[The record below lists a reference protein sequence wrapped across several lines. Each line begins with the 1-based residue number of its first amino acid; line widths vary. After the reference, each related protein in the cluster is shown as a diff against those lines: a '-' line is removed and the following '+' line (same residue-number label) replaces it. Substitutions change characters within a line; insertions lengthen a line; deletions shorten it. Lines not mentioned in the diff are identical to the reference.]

1 MKQFLPYISIM
12 EKYYALGLVKI
23 FNVKKIAAFVSAVVM
38 SAVITA
44 DAFKSEAYDY
54 FNDGYGYGY
63 GYGTEPFNDAAI
75 SDTHIEDGN
84 SLSRA
89 MNEAIAA
96 NEEPAEEGMPVCI
109 HDAVVDRMSNTVT
122 VDYSSITGA
131 TIVVAL
137 YDDECTQMLTSG
149 KAEIEYNESGTVA
162 VAMDSLPQYFYL
174 KAYAVS
180 NVSAEPLSRVYEN
193 HYYTQVW
200 QEFFSKTVNDFDPAQ
215 VINID
220 NDPTKNFAALYADT
234 ANIMSDGTHNIV
246 VSSDYDNMIFVIE
259 NPDEKI
265 TGLTAGQKAVIWG
278 TVGEF
283 IITRVSRI
291 DISDDGYYATIYG
304 EKLAP
309 EDVFEHLN
317 YDMSTEGQD
326 FTYET
331 YENEIVSVD
340 IPDED
345 LAEIERQIE
354 AYQAQEAQEADPS
367 QTMFFSSRAAK
378 PEIEITLGRKKYTIK
393 LKDGGSVEDDG
404 SDGKKRKFDV
414 VKVEADRLSFQF
426 GISGAY
432 KNNDVDGVV
441 IDTQGSMSGTLVID
455 PDFRV
460 QYFLTS
466 KIAEAKL
473 ITNIN
478 INLHYDAKGSV
489 DFTAKLFD
497 LPSMSIDGFGLI
509 NVNGGPVKYHA
520 YAGGEVNLYRNYNL
534 VITLGAY
541 KKKSEDAITISDY
554 NIQNC
559 TKSNL
564 KIDIIVKGGI
574 IFNPS
579 VSITKSKDFASLG
592 LVIEGDVVLH
602 FEGEIDPDG
611 EPLSEYHSCS
621 SCMSFTAHIEG
632 TLTGTCKLLGKE
644 KELELL
650 TIEFKNFVECYWSN
664 KNNNLYR
671 DGLCPYKTRSKV
683 TFKVQTARRDAQGD
697 KGEFLSN
704 YEGATINYTGK
715 KTGTTNKTD
724 KQGQVVEHLEKG
736 TYTYTVKDKNGL
748 RMKTAYVSDT
758 ELDYEKY
765 YHKLTVGEGNSY
777 EKIKVVNNPYS
788 KPNNVKRSVVNNAN
802 AKTSY
807 EYSNYSMRSYSAPR
821 AAEGVI
827 PADIND
833 MAVVIHV
840 GGDGEKIKQFESCN
854 RNYGAVTENGDLYM
868 WGNNSNGQLGNGT
881 TESSS
886 EPVFVMGNVSRLYL
900 FRYTAAAVTKDG
912 KLYSWGSKPVVNLE
926 ENDVNERIQV
936 EICLTPEIVPIPGK
950 VISVSLSGECSA
962 AVTDDGSVYMW
973 GRIPFVDENVKE
985 KLYYN
990 YTTGE
995 ELLYMGISDTYYSEP
1010 TRIDI
1015 GSNFKYVYSDGYARS
1030 NETVLALVT
1039 ETGEVYGCSYQYYY
1053 YLDNTW
1059 PKSFTRVLDNIEN
1072 VETIY
1077 FSVDLSNNSF
1087 IITKDGRMYCMK
1099 ETVPENN
1106 ELIMSDV
1113 ASCAYTGTGGMVL
1126 TKDGKILWWDAGDY
1140 SEGNI
1145 QTYNYVD
1152 NPIAITG
1159 HLSPVV
1165 SKIGILTAD
1174 GKLYVTYGG
1183 YDEKPEQIVIT
1194 KKNPEEA
1201 VPASYSLPARDMQY
1215 YGFYAGAQQE
1225 TKSFSGLIPNAVYN
1239 FYVMKDREADNQY
1252 SADNLLYIEQKT
1264 SDAGGNLTFVYTPTM
1279 TAADT
1284 DAFVETAERIDFTG
1298 SDFYAYNIEYD
1309 GEEHFVETSVFLN
1322 GEELQIGRDYALCG
1336 NYSVTE
1342 PGTYELIFLGQ
1353 GRYKGAASL
1362 TFEVYTGSYVP
1373 EPTPDEPLKSV
1384 TINGTPITVS
1394 KNMTYEIPY
1403 SDWNGGNNFTVN
1415 AEAGDGYTATVEP
1428 SSFTANSA
1436 DFVQTVT
1443 ITVSDGITSDIYILT
1458 VTTAGCNHNYGSYLS
1473 DGNGHWRECLEC
1485 GNEEHGAHDSSRSE
1499 VTVPPTEY
1507 SEGLRTYYCS
1517 VCGYAVRTENIPA
1530 TGGNNDFSYNP
1541 APVVTPVITG
1551 EKREPF
1557 IKNDSSIKG
1566 WDAISEVLNDAEDG
1580 SAVHIDMNGTDELPK
1595 KALTKIKGKD
1605 VDLILD
1611 MGKGI
1616 VWTVNGYS
1624 VTKPK
1629 KTDMGVNKNSR
1640 KIPAE
1645 VINSIDGKKYAVQL
1659 SLDNKNNF
1667 GFTAVMAIDLDTKYN
1682 GLYANLFYYDTKAKE
1697 LVFADCDLIEE
1708 GKADIKFML
1717 GSNYAVIISEEPLGE
1732 YEDVSSAAG
1741 ILQRMEQSVME
1752 TVAYPLC
1759 ILVIIIGGIAIIAVK
1774 KKNSD

>member
-1 MKQFLPYISIM
+1 M
-12 EKYYALGLVKI
+12 GLVKI
-23 FNVKKIAAFVSAVVM
+23 FNVKRIAAFISAVVM
-38 SAVITA
+38 SAVVTA
-44 DAFKSEAYDY
+44 DAFRTEAYDY
-54 FNDGYGYGY
+54 WNNNYGYGY
-63 GYGTEPFNDAAI
+63 GYSTEPFNDTAL

-96 NEEPAEEGMPVCI
+96 NEETAEEGMPVCI
-109 HDAVVDRMSNTVT
+109 HDAVVDRISNTVT
-122 VDYSSITGA
+122 VDYSSIMGA

-215 VINID
+215 VINLD

-650 TIEFKNFVECYWSN
+650 TIKSKNFVECYWSN
-664 KNNNLYR
+664 KNNYEYR
-671 DGLCPYKTRSKV
+671 DGLCPYKTRSKI
-683 TFKVQTARRDAQGD
+683 TFKVQTPTTTGGY
-697 KGEFLSN
+697 KSWIN
-704 YEGATINYTGK
+704 YAGATITYTGK
-715 KTGTTNKTD
+715 ENGITD
-724 KQGQVVEHLEKG
+724 KTNTAGEVTVYLPKG
-736 TYTYTVKDKNGL
+736 TYTYSVKDKDGKL
-748 RMKTAYVSDT
+748 MKKTAGYGGG
-758 ELDYEKY
+758 Y
-765 YHKLTVGEGNSY
+765 YSEFTVDGLNAS
-777 EKIKVVNNPYS
+777 EKISVINNAYAQ
-788 KPNNVKRSVVNNAN
+788 PNNVKRSVVNNAN

-854 RNYGAVTENGDLYM
+854 RTYGAVTESGDLYM
-868 WGNNSNGQLGNGT
+868 WGQNTYGQLGNGT
-881 TESSS
+881 TESTS

-900 FRYTAAAVTKDG
+900 FRDSAAAVTTDG
-912 KLYSWGSKPVVNLE
+912 KFYSWGEKPVNAYIPDDALDLHIETETCV
-926 ENDVNERIQV
+926 
-936 EICLTPEIVPIPGK
+936 TPELVSIPGE
-950 VISVSLSGECSA
+950 VVSAHLSKEHG
-962 AVTDDGSVYMW
+962 AVVTADGSVYMW
-973 GRIPFVDENVKE
+973 GQIPFVDESITGGMGSS
-985 KLYYN
+985 
-990 YTTGE
+990 TTF
-995 ELLYMGISDTYYSEP
+995 YQYP

-1015 GSNFKYVYSDGYARS
+1015 GSDFSYVNGDGTA
-1030 NETVLALVT
+1030 NLALVT
-1039 ETGEVYGCSYQYYY
+1039 KSGEVYGCSYDTVN
-1053 YLDNTW
+1053 LLTGGW
-1059 PKSFTRVLDNIEN
+1059 PVRFTRVLDNIEN
-1072 VETIY
+1072 VEKIY
-1077 FSVDLSNNSF
+1077 LSPVNDSF
-1087 IITKDGRMYCMK
+1087 IITKDGSMYRMEKANPKKYK
-1099 ETVPENN
+1099 TILHNVTEYARADLGHT
-1106 ELIMSDV
+1106 
-1113 ASCAYTGTGGMVL
+1113 AL
-1126 TKDGKILWWDAGDY
+1126 TKGGKVLYWRNGD
-1140 SEGNI
+1140 SFEEAENV
-1145 QTYNYVD
+1145 QTYSYAENAVSIAGNY
-1152 NPIAITG
+1152 G
-1159 HLSPVV
+1159 KL
-1165 SKIGILTAD
+1165 GILTAD
-1174 GKLYVTYGG
+1174 GKIYISQGANNP
-1183 YDEKPEQIVIT
+1183 PEQVEIT
-1194 KKNPEEA
+1194 KGNPAEEEA
-1201 VPASYSLPARDMQY
+1201 VPASYSLPAQNMQY

-1458 VTTAGCNHNYGSYLS
+1458 VTTAGCNHNYGSYLY
-1473 DGNGHWRECLEC
+1473 DDNGHWRECLEC
-1485 GNEEHGAHDSSRSE
+1485 GNEEHGAHDSLRSE

-1517 VCGYAVRTENIPA
+1517 VCGYAVRTEKIPA

-1541 APVVTPVITG
+1541 APVVTPVIPG

-1557 IKNDSSIKG
+1557 IKNNSSIKG
-1566 WDAISEVLNDAEDG
+1566 WDAICEVLSDAEEG

-1659 SLDNKNNF
+1659 SLDNKNSF
-1667 GFTAVMAIDLDTKYN
+1667 GFTAIMAIDLDTKYN
-1682 GLYANLFYYDTKAKE
+1682 GLYANLFYYDPKAKE

-1741 ILQRMEQSVME
+1741 ILQRMEQPVME

>member
-1 MKQFLPYISIM
+1 M
-12 EKYYALGLVKI
+12 GLVKI
-23 FNVKKIAAFVSAVVM
+23 FNVKKITAFISAVVM
-38 SAVITA
+38 SAVVTA
-44 DAFKSEAYDY
+44 DAFRTEAYNY
-54 FNDGYGYGY
+54 WNNNYGYGY
-63 GYGTEPFNDAAI
+63 GYSAEPFNDAAL

-96 NEEPAEEGMPVCI
+96 NEETAEEGMPVCI
-109 HDAVVDRMSNTVT
+109 HDAVVDRISNTIT
-122 VDYSSITGA
+122 VDYSSIMGA

-215 VINID
+215 VINLD

-234 ANIMSDGTHNIV
+234 ANIMSDGIHNIV

-265 TGLTAGQKAVIWG
+265 TGLTMGQKAVIWG

-283 IITRVSRI
+283 IITRVSRL

-326 FTYET
+326 FTYEPH
-331 YENEIVSVD
+331 ENEAVSLD
-340 IPDED
+340 IPEED
-345 LAEIERQIE
+345 LAEIERLVAE
-354 AYQAQEAQEADPS
+354 YQAQEAQEAE
-367 QTMFFSSRAAK
+367 QAQAMFFGNRAAGENK
-378 PEIEITLGRKKYTIK
+378 SPFTVTTNAKTYTIVPK
-393 LKDGGSVEDDG
+393 KVDPDDKENPPDEEDKPYINRG
-404 SDGKKRKFDV
+404 FEI
-414 VKVEADRLSFQF
+414 VKVEADEFKVTFNVSKDKT
-426 GISGAY
+426 Y
-432 KNNDVDGVV
+432 KEED
-441 IDTQGSMSGTLVID
+441 IKIETKGSMTGSLGID
-455 PDFRV
+455 PDFKVR
-460 QYFLTS
+460 YFLAS
-466 KIAEAKL
+466 DKAEAELVTDIK
-473 ITNIN
+473 
-478 INLHYDAKGSV
+478 INLIYNAEGEF
-489 DFTAKLFD
+489 DFVAKLFT
-497 LPSMSIDGFGLI
+497 LPSKSIDGFGLI
-509 NVNGGPVKYHA
+509 NVNGGDVKYHA
-520 YAGGEVNLYRNYNL
+520 HANGKININRTYTL
-534 VITLGAY
+534 IMTLGAY
-541 KKKSEDAITISDY
+541 RNESDYAKTISDV
-554 NIQNC
+554 
-559 TKSNL
+559 KVEPGEDFDSEL
-564 KIDIIVKGGI
+564 EIDITIIGGLI
-574 IFNPS
+574 LNPS
-579 VSITKSKDFASLG
+579 VSVTKNTDFASLG
-592 LVIEGDVVLH
+592 LEIEGDVVVEFTAEINLYGKPLGT
-602 FEGEIDPDG
+602 GEDSDSIKH
-611 EPLSEYHSCS
+611 ECS
-621 SCMSFTAHIEG
+621 SCISLAAHFKG
-632 TLTGTCKLLGKE
+632 KLQGKCTLLGEPYPIGSPLE
-644 KELELL
+644 KDWG
-650 TIEFKNFVECYWSN
+650 NFVECYWSN
-664 KNNNLYR
+664 LDASSPQ
-671 DGLCPYKTRSKV
+671 DGECPHKAYKV
-683 TFKVQTARRDAQGD
+683 TFNVKIYESTDIC
-697 KGEFLSN
+697 
-704 YEGATINYTGK
+704 EGATVTYEGVK
-715 KTGTTNKTD
+715 SGTTGKTD
-724 KQGQVVEHLEKG
+724 KNGNVSVYLPKG
-736 TYTYTVKDKNGL
+736 KYAIGKVKDKNGNDL
-748 RMKTAYVSDT
+748 KKVSKGLGSRGKWTIDVGYNRYV
-758 ELDYEKY
+758 
-765 YHKLTVGEGNSY
+765 TVD
-777 EKIKVVNNPYS
+777 IL
-788 KPNNVKRSVVNNAN
+788 NNAN
-802 AKTSY
+802 KKTSY
-807 EYSNYSMRSYSAPR
+807 GYSTYSMRSYSAPR

-833 MAVVIHV
+833 MAVVISV
-840 GGDGEKIKQFESCN
+840 GGEGEKIKQFESCN
-854 RNYGAVTENGDLYM
+854 YTYGAVTENGDLYM
-868 WGNNSNGQLGNGT
+868 WGQNTYGQLGNGT

-886 EPVFVMGNVSRLYL
+886 EPVFVMGNVSRFYL
-900 FRYTAAAVTKDG
+900 FRDSAAAVTTDG
-912 KLYSWGSKPVVNLE
+912 KFYSWGEKPVNAYIPDDALDLHIETETCV
-926 ENDVNERIQV
+926 
-936 EICLTPEIVPIPGK
+936 TPELVSIPGE
-950 VISVSLSGECSA
+950 VVSANLSGERC
-962 AVTDDGSVYMW
+962 AVVTADGSVYMW
-973 GRIPFVDENVKE
+973 GQIPFVDESITGGMGSS
-985 KLYYN
+985 
-990 YTTGE
+990 TTF
-995 ELLYMGISDTYYSEP
+995 YQYP

-1015 GSNFKYVYSDGYARS
+1015 GSYFSYVNSDGTT
-1030 NETVLALVT
+1030 NLALVT
-1039 ETGEVYGCSYQYYY
+1039 KSGEVYGCSYCT
-1053 YLDNTW
+1053 LSSLNGGW
-1059 PKSFTRVLDNIEN
+1059 SVRFTRVLDNIEN
-1072 VETIY
+1072 VEKIY
-1077 FSVDLSNNSF
+1077 LSPVNDSF
-1087 IITKDGRMYCMK
+1087 IITKDGSMYRMEKANPKKYK
-1099 ETVPENN
+1099 TILHNVTKYARAD
-1106 ELIMSDV
+1106 LGHT
-1113 ASCAYTGTGGMVL
+1113 AL
-1126 TKDGKILWWDAGDY
+1126 TKDGKVLYWRNGDSFEEAENIKTYSYADNAVSIAG
-1140 SEGNI
+1140 
-1145 QTYNYVD
+1145 NY
-1152 NPIAITG
+1152 G
-1159 HLSPVV
+1159 KL
-1165 SKIGILTAD
+1165 GILTSD
-1174 GKLYVTYGG
+1174 GKIYISQG
-1183 YDEKPEQIVIT
+1183 ENNPPEQVEIT
-1194 KKNPEEA
+1194 KENPEEA

-1239 FYVMKDREADNQY
+1239 FYVMQDREADNQY

-1353 GRYKGAASL
+1353 GRYKGAASV
-1362 TFEVYTGSYVP
+1362 TFDVYTGSYVP

-1415 AEAGDGYTATVEP
+1415 AEAGDGCTATVEP

-1443 ITVSDGITSDIYILT
+1443 ITVSDGITSETYILT
-1458 VTTAGCNHNYGSYLS
+1458 VTASGCNHNYGSYLS

-1485 GNEEHGAHDSSRSE
+1485 GNEEHGAHDSLRSE

-1517 VCGYAVRTENIPA
+1517 VCGYAVRTENISA

-1541 APVVTPVITG
+1541 TPVVTPVITG

-1566 WDAISEVLNDAEDG
+1566 WDAICEVLNDVEDG

-1645 VINSIDGKKYAVQL
+1645 VINSIDGKKHAVQL

-1741 ILQRMEQSVME
+1741 ILQRMEQPVME
-1752 TVAYPLC
+1752 TAAYPLC